1 MDWKSQLEKDMQ
13 RIKVLKQ
20 KYGVQTPYYAV
31 SRTTS
36 DGCDGYATLHDIEE
50 QFARCHKEGWRITN
64 IEHVI
69 YDVYR
74 IASISIARAS
84 DMSTYPCFGGYSEY
98 ESLRGYSEE
107 EIHGDDEFRSGYF
120 ASREADLT
128 VRHRE
133 DSDGNIELC
142 ASCDAFLEKSTLCNG
157 YMTHVTIGLCP
168 RCEDTCPLCEAA
180 EWDCELR
187 LKRDS
192 TSGRTINVWRPCLA
206 LLRASYNALAV
217 IDAIDRKQILHL
229 KDAETK
235 ALGRRLINARLNT
248 DTSQIS
254 HLNAQIAQEYARDS
268 KLTEDR
274 VVGQYILES
283 LFSVA
288 VLRWSEAWKLGSF
301 FKGKRGRRL
310 FHYWTIVPGEN
321 EPVRQE
327 VNKGHRLFDREEL
340 SDDMKMMCDHFLQVR
355 NVMLAHYDVMKP
367 EYLHMRGLVPM
378 PYDAVRSY
386 KDIPLGASD
395 MAVRGLDK
403 NEWHDFCRLVEF
415 SIGRIHGMKEEN
427 PVGFC
432 LELLREYCLAP
443 LCGEKKDWKQER
455 LLSERM
461 ELPGTT
467 RKGE

>member
-1 MDWKSQLEKDMQ
+1 MK
-13 RIKVLKQ
+13 RIEVLKQ
-20 KYGVQTPYYAV
+20 KYGLKTPFYAV
-31 SRTTS
+31 IRTTS
-36 DGCDGYATLHDIEE
+36 DGYATLHDIERN
-50 QFARCHKEGWRITN
+50 FARYHRVGWRITH
-64 IEHVI
+64 IEHVL

-74 IASISIARAS
+74 IASISNARAS
-84 DMSTYPCFGGYSEY
+84 DMSTYPSFDGYREY
-98 ESLRGYSEE
+98 GSLRGYSEE
-107 EIHGDDEFRSGYF
+107 EIHGDDKFHSGCF

-128 VRHRE
+128 VQHRE
-133 DSDGNIELC
+133 DSDGNIDLC
-142 ASCDAFLEKSTLCNG
+142 ASCDAFLESPILCNG
-157 YMTHVTIGLCP
+157 CATHVTVGLCP
-168 RCEDTCPLCEAA
+168 RCKDTCPLCEAA
-180 EWDCELR
+180 EWDYESR

-192 TSGRTINVWRPCLA
+192 TSGRTLNMWHPCLA

-217 IDAIDRKQILHL
+217 IDAIDREQILQL
-229 KDAETK
+229 KDPETK
-235 ALGRRLINARLNT
+235 GLGRKLVNARLNT
-248 DTSQIS
+248 DMSQVETLS
-254 HLNAQIAQEYARDS
+254 VQMAQEYARDS

-301 FKGKRGRRL
+301 TKGKRGRRL
-310 FHYWTIVPGEN
+310 FYYWTIVPGEE

-327 VNKGHRLFDREEL
+327 VNKGRRLFDREEL
-340 SDDMKMMCDHFLQVR
+340 SDDMKRMCDHFLQVR

-395 MAVRGLDK
+395 MVVRGLDK

-415 SIGRIHGMKEEN
+415 SIGRINGLKEEN
-427 PVGFC
+427 PEGFR

-443 LCGEKKDWKQER
+443 LCGEKRDWKQER
-455 LLSERM
+455 LLSERI
-461 ELPGTT
+461 EPT
-467 RKGE
+467 RNHEEEG